1 MYSIFYVNHT
11 SESFKVQFEMIILLL
26 NQETLIIAFSVS
38 KYFCTINVSGQIND
52 TSYETIIE
60 FLMRFFFLVL
70 GFAFLKIP
78 KFFEFICEIPSLR
91 PII

>member
-1 MYSIFYVNHT
+1 MCSIFYINHT
-11 SESFKVQFEMIILLL
+11 SQSFKVQFEMIILLL

-38 KYFCTINVSGQIND
+38 KDFCTINVSGQIND

-60 FLMRFFFLVL
+60 FLMRFFLVL

-91 PII
+91 PIT